1 MAEVITVSALN
12 RYVKTLLDAND
23 ALFDLALRARSQ
35 ILYRMRAAG
44 TAIFLCGMMS
54 AASKR

>member
-23 ALFDLALRARSQ
+23 ALPCAARSQ

>member
-23 ALFDLALRARSQ
+23 ALTLPCAARSQ

-44 TAIFLCGMMS
+44 TAIFPCGMKP
-54 AASKR
+54 AA

>member
-12 RYVKTLLDAND
+12 RYVKTLLDATMLCLTLPC
-23 ALFDLALRARSQ
+23 AARSQ